1 MSPRQQKVRKVLS
14 IIANVVG
21 VIVVVAALL
30 ISIITITRIQKK
42 DTDKDAGLSSIFGY
56 VFMPVLT
63 DSMEP
68 TFFAGDLIITKLYDG
83 DGSDLQ
89 EGDIVTFKF
98 YVDTIPSYNTHRIH
112 TKNEESHIDP
122 VTGEKVVDGYW
133 FITRG
138 DHNPDEDKDGEPDV
152 DYITRTPSEISATY
166 TGIRLGGVG
175 EFITK
180 LQTDS
185 KFYFLAVVTPLIV
198 LFVVYVFFFIR
209 AIVQAKMQQ
218 TREEALAIAAT
229 AGGAPKVSLDELSD
243 EEKLQLL
250 LELQAK
256 KAESKA
262 NTDEG
267 TLSAK
272 DKGDIPN
279 AESKKPKDDDK
290 KS

>member
-68 TFFAGDLIITKLYDG
+68 EFFAGDLIITKLYDG

-98 YVDTIPSYNTHRIH
+98 YVDTVPSYNTHRIYK
-112 TKNEESHIDP
+112 KNID
-122 VTGEKVVDGYW
+122 TEYADGNDSYW

-138 DHNPDEDKDGEPDV
+138 DHNPDENGDGEPDV